1 MKIKRFTAFI
11 LVIAAIASL
20 FAACGANEKEI
31 TFTDYTG
38 ELLPGSQSGEQQ
50 SGATDKTDDKTDDP
64 VPSGPDTTDPGT
76 TGTGSASSGS
86 QTTEQTPAVVDPQ
99 PTTVDDFIPTGN
111 VNPLTGLCDGISD
124 KALTRRPVAIMV
136 SNSYDSL
143 PQWGISQA
151 DIIYEMLVE
160 GRITRL
166 LAIFQDP
173 SKIQKLASIRS
184 ARPYFIDIAQSYGA
198 VYMHFGGS
206 VPAYDAIAARKDL
219 INIDGIK
226 GSWEGTVFFRD
237 KERRSQLGY
246 EHSVYTTGE
255 YIENGLA
262 RLSSP
267 LDQDTHPSSFTFASK
282 SSASDG
288 RTASLVRIN
297 YSSSNKPYFVYDD
310 SNGVYRRYQYN
321 KEQMDAYLDQ
331 QVTAKN
337 LFIIEMK
344 TTDIKDSDLKLVSI
358 QTTGSGAG
366 YYFCGGKY
374 INITWKKDAYNSAIT
389 YYDSDGK
396 EIICERGQS
405 FISVVMSL
413 DNVEI
418 Q

>member
-1 MKIKRFTAFI
+1 MNIKRYCALALVLFTV
-11 LVIAAIASL
+11 LVL
-20 FAACGANEKEI
+20 FGACGTSEKEI

-38 ELLPGSQSGEQQ
+38 ELIPAQGEGQTGSPDKTPEDQSGNDT
-50 SGATDKTDDKTDDP
+50 STGAA
-64 VPSGPDTTDPGT
+64 G
-76 TGTGSASSGS
+76 TGTETSAGTETSGTGS
-86 QTTEQTPAVVDPQ
+86 QTTDPEPVTVDPQ
-99 PTTVDDFIPTGN
+99 PSSGEEFVPTGN

-160 GRITRL
+160 GRITRF

-173 SKIQKLASIRS
+173 SKIEKLASIRS

-237 KERRSQLGY
+237 KERRSKLGY

-267 LDQDTHPSSFTFASK
+267 LDQDTHPSAFTFASK

-288 RTASLVRIN
+288 RDASLVRIN
-297 YSSSNKPYFVYDD
+297 FSSSNKPYFVYDD

-321 KEQMDAYLDQ
+321 TEQMDGYLNQ

-337 LFIIEMK
+337 LFVIEMK

-358 QTTGSGAG
+358 QTTGSGKG
-366 YYFCGGKY
+366 YYFCDGKY
-374 INITWKKDAYNSAIT
+374 INITWKKSAYNSQIN
-389 YYDSDGK
+389 YYDENGS
-396 EIICERGQS
+396 EIVCERGQS
-405 FISVVMSL
+405 FISVVMNL
-413 DNVEI
+413 DNVEV